1 MFSIGEVIIIVLLIL
16 IIILVI
22 ICRPKTSDHKFSLLR
37 QEISSQIVTMQIALT
52 SVIENQLSS
61 SSKSEIEKIDLLI
74 KTISDNLQSF
84 KNSIDNNTKITES
97 KLLSIR
103 DGLTASVKSLEEEN
117 SKKLDQ
123 MRNVVEEK
131 LQKTLD
137 DRLSNSF
144 KMVND
149 RLKEVYVGLGE
160 MQNLATGVGDLKK
173 VLSNVKTRGILGE
186 MQLGNILREILTY
199 EQFEENIITKKGSN
213 ERVEFAIKF
222 PGSEEKTI
230 YLPIDAKFP
239 LEDYSNLL
247 ESYDSGDNL
256 LVKQSKAVL
265 IQTIKKFGKTINEK
279 YIDVPYT
286 TDFAIMYLPIE
297 GLFAEVVKTGVTEEL
312 QRNYKIVVAGPTT
325 ITALLNSFRVGFNT
339 IAIQKRS
346 SEVWEVLSK
355 VKNEFGEFE
364 KVLTSTQNRINQ
376 ASEDL
381 EKLVGVRT
389 RKINKSLTD
398 IQALPS
404 DLSK

>member
-213 ERVEFAIKF
+213 ERVEFAIKL

-312 QRNYKIVVAGPTT
+312 QRNYKIIVAGPTT